1 MTDFNW
7 KNEIQQ
13 WIEKKRKI
21 RPFQSDLVNFFE
33 IAFKNTTFPDKA
45 LFGTNNYSIS
55 LLTGGIFF
63 AAYTREG
70 VIWLLLDKQF
80 KDIPNSN
87 SKIVKS
93 TKNFSEPLF
102 WLETEDLNNLKTLI
116 YRQEIWD
123 SFKTATERIYDSN
136 MVTSHRDHIA
146 KNKIT
151 LTEFYTDGLQN
162 LPLKTSLEIEMELA
176 EKVNQARKL
185 SSKKRQEILSN
196 SNPTPTK
203 TTVKQIVFSRNQ
215 YVIAEV
221 LDRAKGICEHCNK
234 SAPFIRDNDN
244 SPYLEVHHKKPLAEG
259 GDDTVENAIALCPNC
274 HRHAHYGKTTYWQT
288 SLHLKP

>member
-7 KNEIQQ
+7 KYEILQ
-13 WIEKKRKI
+13 WTDKKRKI
-21 RPFQSDLVNFFE
+21 KPFQTDLVDFFE
-33 IAFKNTTFPDKA
+33 TAFKNTTFPGRA
-45 LFGTNNYSIS
+45 LFGTNDYSIS

-70 VIWLLLDKQF
+70 VIWLLLDRPF
-80 KDIPNSN
+80 KDVPNSD

-102 WLETEDLNNLKTLI
+102 WLETENLNNLKTLI
-116 YRQEIWD
+116 DKQDIWD
-123 SFKTATERIYDSN
+123 SFKIATERIYDSK

-146 KNKIT
+146 KNKII
-151 LTEFYTDGLQN
+151 LADFYSKGLQN
-162 LPLKTSLEIEMELA
+162 IPSKTVYEIEKELE
-176 EKVNQARKL
+176 EKVKQARKL
-185 SSKKRQEILSN
+185 SSKKRQEILSKV
-196 SNPTPTK
+196 NPKPTK
-203 TTVKQIVFSRNQ
+203 TIVKQTVFNRNQ

-221 LDRAKGICEHCNK
+221 LDRAKGICERCKK

-244 SPYLEVHHKKPLAEG
+244 SPYLEVHHKIPLAEG

-274 HRHAHYGKTTYWQT
+274 HRQAHYGKTTY
-288 SLHLKP
+288 

>member
-7 KNEIQQ
+7 KYEIQQ
-13 WIEKKRKI
+13 WTEKKRKI
-21 RPFQSDLVNFFE
+21 KPFQADLVDFFE
-33 IAFKNTTFPDKA
+33 TAFKNTSFPDKA
-45 LFGTNNYSIS
+45 LFGTNDYSIS

-70 VIWLLLDKQF
+70 VVWLLLDKQF
-80 KDIPNSN
+80 KDIPNSD

-102 WLETEDLNNLKTLI
+102 WLETEDLNNLKILI
-116 YRQEIWD
+116 DRQEIWD
-123 SFKTATERIYDSN
+123 SFKFATERIYDSK

-151 LTEFYTDGLQN
+151 LADFYSNGLQN
-162 LPLKTSLEIEMELA
+162 LPSKTILEIETELQ
-176 EKVNQARKL
+176 EKVKQAKKL
-185 SSKKRQEILSN
+185 SRKKRQEILAK
-196 SNPTPTK
+196 SNPKPTK
-203 TTVKQIVFSRNQ
+203 TTVRQTVFNRNQ

-221 LDRAKGICEHCNK
+221 LDRAKGICERCKK

-244 SPYLEVHHKKPLAEG
+244 SPYLEVHHKTPLAEG

-274 HRHAHYGKTTYWQT
+274 HRQAHYGKTTY
-288 SLHLKP
+288 